1 MAKKIIICTV
11 KINRDGF
18 GCARPCAV
26 CVEWMA
32 RYNIEKVI
40 YSETNNYIR
49 IVKYQALI
57 TEEQYLTRV
66 QRSQT

>member
-40 YSETNNYIR
+40 YSETNNY
-49 IVKYQALI
+49 
-57 TEEQYLTRV
+57 RV
-66 QRSQT
+66 NN